1 MSLQKMVVVSC
12 DGLDG
17 DVRDFREDRCHGG
30 AEESFLSVREA
41 LACLREL
48 GWRVGKPDEFGGRP
62 ALCPVCVKA
71 LRGALCGAVCGGEN
85 RC

>member
-17 DVRDFREDRCHGG
+17 DARDFRDDRCHGG
-30 AEESFLSVREA
+30 TEESFLSVHEA

-48 GWRVGKPDEFGGRP
+48 GWHVGKPDKFGGRP

-71 LRGALCGAVCGGEN
+71 LRDAKAAGVDTTPEK
-85 RC
+85 